1 MDDIVQFKQ
10 WATKLGCPPES
21 IPSDETLKRSF
32 RDQSSVLSHIIE
44 KVRSRQEIALMR
56 KNVLVK
62 KLQMHQQKD
71 KIVMNSMLHTLPP
84 ELQRFEK
91 IEKLKRKIAETRSR
105 VSHSQS
111 SFETIGLQTKAKN
124 AQKLQ
129 LQRNLEELQSKT
141 SLYAVYETAL
151 KGGIEKE
158 TQQARRIERIIPAK
172 GTELPAHAESPER
185 VIERCIE
192 LLERFYEQFQDSN
205 QHGDRALQDKLWSNL
220 RGVLRGI
227 PNHLLWG
234 VLLKRKDDHL
244 REISEEDNRQTN
256 LKQSDTLSDHDLL
269 QVGIG
274 KLCTNHITVY
284 LDAVAHRRLV
294 HDTREDYLDKYTPC
308 ASELEAKLAL
318 LNSMDDEAEEALEDY
333 LVHWNSREYNQGQI
347 QFLTT
352 EIDRK
357 KQEIASVDQKI
368 QNHDQVLAQLRGIY
382 AKIEDIS
389 KHMENELS
397 LVRQIKQKVA
407 YSKYLSHVTVRG
419 MRQKHNPNKTTLNS
433 SDQSVSRLDST
444 VATSHGVPAYSP
456 AVLPP
461 LVRELNIFGTLAFA
475 KFTGRSKFAHFY
487 LAPNP
492 AVFCEPSS
500 FSVLALLPSIA
511 TSADASLKQFGA
523 MVELQK
529 QVRAS
534 ATEPCVVSAINI
546 DHAQFEQRWQGN
558 HGRICKLL
566 DEMELITN
574 GTRQVLDKTRVQ
586 YNFNVANSLRKYVP
600 AMRLFNGRSYR
611 EYENEYLMYYRMING
626 VGTN

>member
-1 MDDIVQFKQ
+1 MDAIVQFKQ

-32 RDQSSVLSHIIE
+32 RDDPSDVLSHIMQ
-44 KVRSRQEIALMR
+44 KVRSKQEIALMR
-56 KNVLVK
+56 KNVLVN
-62 KLQMHQQKD
+62 KLQTHQQRD
-71 KIVMNSMLHTLPP
+71 KIVVNSMLHTLPP

-91 IEKLKRKIAETRSR
+91 IEKLKGKIAETRSR
-105 VSHSQS
+105 ISHSQRS
-111 SFETIGLQTKAKN
+111 LEAIGLQTKARN

-129 LQRNLEELQSKT
+129 LQRSLEELRGKT
-141 SLYAVYETAL
+141 SLYAVHETAL
-151 KGGIEKE
+151 KAGIEKE
-158 TQQARRIERIIPAK
+158 TQQTRHIEHIIPAR
-172 GTELPAHAESPER
+172 GSELPAHAESPEKI
-185 VIERCIE
+185 IERCIE
-192 LLERFYEQFQDSN
+192 LLERFYEQFKQSI
-205 QHGDRALQDKLWSNL
+205 QHGDRALQEQLWANL
-220 RGVLRGI
+220 REVLRGI
-227 PNHLLWG
+227 PNHLLWS
-234 VLLKRKDDHL
+234 VLLNRKDDLL

-256 LKQSDTLSDHDLL
+256 LKQSDTFSDHDLL

-284 LDAVAHRRLV
+284 LDSVAHRRLV
-294 HDTREDYLDKYTPC
+294 HDTKKDYLDKYTAC

-357 KQEIASVDQKI
+357 KQEISSVDQKI

-407 YSKYLSHVTVRG
+407 YSKYMSHVKVRD
-419 MRQKHNPNKTTLNS
+419 MRQKNNPTKTTLNI

-444 VATSHGVPAYSP
+444 VAASHGGPAYSP

-487 LAPNP
+487 LEPNP
-492 AVFCEPSS
+492 AVFCEPS

-511 TSADASLKQFGA
+511 TSADMSVKQFGA
-523 MVELQK
+523 MVELEK

-534 ATEPCVVSAINI
+534 ATEPCVVSAIAI
-546 DHAQFEQRWQGN
+546 DHAQLEQRWQGN

-586 YNFNVANSLRKYVP
+586 YNFAVANSLRKYVP

-626 VGTN
+626 VGAN